1 MPTVW
6 KAIGEAT
13 YNAGKTIPAAF
24 GSRVPNLASEKAHMT
39 VDTYSIWTLYFA
51 PTLLKGWFQYQKYYK
66 HFIQLIELL
75 MVCLEF
81 EISQVDLDNLET
93 GFQSWVMDYE
103 QYVFLFFLS
112 NGMI

>member
-1 MPTVW
+1 
-6 KAIGEAT
+6 
-13 YNAGKTIPAAF
+13 
-24 GSRVPNLASEKAHMT
+24 
-39 VDTYSIWTLYFA
+39 
-51 PTLLKGWFQYQKYYK
+51 
-66 HFIQLIELL
+66 

-81 EISQVDLDNLET
+81 EISQVDLDNLKT